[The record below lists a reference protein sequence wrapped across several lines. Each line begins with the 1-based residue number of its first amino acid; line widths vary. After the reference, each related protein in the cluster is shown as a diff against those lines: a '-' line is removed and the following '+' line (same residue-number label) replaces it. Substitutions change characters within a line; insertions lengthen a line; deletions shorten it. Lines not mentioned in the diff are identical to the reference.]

1 MAAVPGIL
9 RKWNPGIVPGLAL
22 WVDGQDN
29 ASITMANT
37 SNISAIS
44 DKSGL
49 NIRLVQGIASNQ
61 PQLTSNVNHFQT
73 IGFRSN
79 DVVST
84 TTSYFPSLFN
94 NTSNLSQFT
103 VFSSRGTNLAPGQGF
118 TSIADSAFL
127 NTSSNFSLGTT
138 VNNLALTKH
147 NNTAFINIGA
157 SVSNVFIEGFLQ
169 NNQIITFQLSCNSII
184 ANNTAPSGLLNNLSQ
199 FFIGRRPGIAT
210 TRTNVDIGEILYYNS
225 NSYNSTSR
233 FNPQI
238 EGYLAWK
245 WGIQND
251 LSNGHPYKRRPP
263 S

>member
-49 NIRLVQGIASNQ
+49 NIRLVQGVTSNQ
-61 PQLTSNVNHFQT
+61 PVLTSNVNKFQT
-73 IGFRSN
+73 IGFTGAN
-79 DVVST
+79 FVST

-94 NTSNLSQFT
+94 KTSNLSQFT
-103 VFSSRGTNLAPGQGF
+103 VFSSRSNNITQGI
-118 TSIADSAFL
+118 TSIADPSFNL
-127 NTSSNFSLGTT
+127 DSFNWSLGTT
-138 VNNLALTKH
+138 PNNLRLIK
-147 NNTAFINIGA
+147 NDETASMSVSA
-157 SVSNVFIEGFLQ
+157 SLSNVFIEGFLE
-169 NNQIITFQLSCNSII
+169 NNQITTFQLSCNPII
-184 ANNTAPSGLLNNLSQ
+184 ANNTIETAELDHLSQ
-199 FFIGRRPGIAT
+199 FFIGRRPTVNRFNG
-210 TRTNVDIGEILYYNS
+210 DIGEILYYNS
-225 NSYNSTSR
+225 KAYNSKSP

-245 WGIQND
+245 WGIQHD